1 MGIPEKIGKYEISEQ
16 IGVGGFGAVF
26 KGRDPFIKR
35 TVAVKTC
42 QLNDPEIKSRFFR
55 EAELAGNLHHR
66 NITTIYDFGVEND
79 VPYIVQEFLTGED
92 LDKVIK
98 RGEKLPLSRKLEI
111 LIAIAEGLH
120 FAHEAHVIHRDIK
133 PANIRILE
141 NGTVKI
147 MDFGIAK
154 SLQSESSLTQT
165 GITLGTSAYLAP
177 EQIRGETL
185 DRRTDVFALGVL
197 AYELLAYQKPFRG
210 EHLSTILYRI
220 LNEAP
225 EPIDTIAP
233 DVPPGLVLIVNKAIE
248 KNIQNRYPSMEA
260 LRQDMITVYRQV
272 AGGSAAIATQQTSQ
286 FSASASVR
294 PGRDD
299 QDPEQGDG
307 DQQHHPALRGAGAP
321 AGAGRSD
328 GDFGVHSS
336 ARPRSDGD
344 AVAEVG
350 RARARQLP
358 RSHAAHRRGEGGGGL
373 GGGGLGSA
381 RRDGSRRDG
390 RRRSRGRGG
399 HRDRRLCLD
408 AHSQVRSAGARACV
422 RSARVSGET
431 RDRSHRLPRAA
442 GGQGRGECPET
453 AAARGR
459 SGREGEAGR
468 ETAGGSRR
476 REAGPEEGSQPAKAK
491 TFKVQFSSIPLATLF
506 VDGKKIGPSIP
517 AQVVELPEGKHTLRF
532 ETPDFPPYEKPFT
545 VSSSGAPP
553 IAYRFPVGVL
563 VINSPAW
570 AGANVLIDS
579 KFKGILIGEKSFQ
592 VTSGSHKVTLSREG
606 VNPFTAEVTVSEGEK
621 KTLTPP
627 APTLGAGGILLKRD
641 ASRSSGFSSSRR
653 PPRSSPRSPTRWR
666 RTRAGRS
673 TPGASRRRPRSSRRP
688 PTRRTFRP
696 SASPTSTSRAR
707 GPTSSAAI
715 RRRRART

>member
-1 MGIPEKIGKYEISEQ
+1 MAIPEKIGKYEISEQ

-92 LDKVIK
+92 LDKLIK
-98 RGEKLPLSRKLEI
+98 RGDKLPLARKIEI

-141 NGTVKI
+141 NGAVKI

-225 EPIDTIAP
+225 EPIDQVAP
-233 DVPPGLVLIVNKAIE
+233 DVPPTLAAIVNKAIE

-260 LRQDMITVYRQV
+260 MRQDLITVYRQV
-272 AGGSAAIATQQTSQ
+272 AGGSGAIPTAGFRPGAPVPFDPDETIKTPSKGMETSNITPPSGALARVPAPEDATVISAATPLPEPPPQKPGGLELVNFRDPSQRTGDAKPGDAAEAVVAAPPPGTGRGVMIGAGLAAAGVIAVGVFLMTRSRKPEIPAAPPAETAAKAPTAPIVFPPPQVGKDA
-286 FSASASVR
+286 ASAAR
-294 PGRDD
+294 P
-299 QDPEQGDG
+299 
-307 DQQHHPALRGAGAP
+307 AP
-321 AGAGRSD
+321 APPA
-328 GDFGVHSS
+328 
-336 ARPRSDGD
+336 AAPKAKAAEPKPAEE
-344 AVAEVG
+344 AVAEKPAPK
-350 RARARQLP
+350 RN
-358 RSHAAHRRGEGGGGL
+358 
-373 GGGGLGSA
+373 
-381 RRDGSRRDG
+381 
-390 RRRSRGRGG
+390 
-399 HRDRRLCLD
+399 
-408 AHSQVRSAGARACV
+408 
-422 RSARVSGET
+422 
-431 RDRSHRLPRAA
+431 
-442 GGQGRGECPET
+442 
-453 AAARGR
+453 
-459 SGREGEAGR
+459 EA
-468 ETAGGSRR
+468 
-476 REAGPEEGSQPAKAK
+476 PAKAK

-506 VDGKKIGPSIP
+506 VDGRKIGPSIP
-517 AQVVELPEGKHTLRF
+517 AQVVDLPEGKHTLRF
-532 ETPDFPPYEKPFT
+532 ETADFPPYEKSFT
-545 VSSSGAPP
+545 VSSAGSPP

-579 KFKGILIGEKSFQ
+579 KFKGILIGEKTFQ
-592 VTSGSHKVTLSREG
+592 VTSGPHKVTLSREG
-606 VNPFTAEVTVSEGEK
+606 VNPYTTEVNVSEGEK

-627 APTLGAGGILLKRD
+627 APTAAQEG
-641 ASRSSGFSSSRR
+641 SS
-653 PPRSSPRSPTRWR
+653 
-666 RTRAGRS
+666 
-673 TPGASRRRPRSSRRP
+673 
-688 PTRRTFRP
+688 
-696 SASPTSTSRAR
+696 
-707 GPTSSAAI
+707 
-715 RRRRART
+715 

>member
-16 IGVGGFGAVF
+16 IGVGGFGAVYR
-26 KGRDPFIKR
+26 GRDPFIKR

-92 LDKVIK
+92 LDKIIK
-98 RGEKLPLSRKLEI
+98 RGEKLPLARKIEI

-141 NGTVKI
+141 NGAVKI

-197 AYELLAYQKPFRG
+197 AYEVLAYQKPFRG

-225 EPIDTIAP
+225 EPIESVAP
-233 DVPPGLVLIVNKAIE
+233 DVPPALAAIVSKAIE

-260 LRQDMITVYRQV
+260 MRQDLIAVYRQV
-272 AGGSAAIATQQTSQ
+272 AGGSGAIATRPTTQFGPTPFDPDETIKTPSKGMETSNITPPSGALARQ
-286 FSASASVR
+286 PAPEDPTVISAATPAPVPVAPTPKSGGLELVNFRDPTQRTGDAK
-294 PGRDD
+294 PAEAAEAAAAAPPAGTGR
-299 QDPEQGDG
+299 GVMI
-307 DQQHHPALRGAGAP
+307 GAGLAAAAVIAIGVFLLTRTHKPEAP
-321 AGAGRSD
+321 AAAPPEAPAKAVTAPIVFPAPQVGKD
-328 GDFGVHSS
+328 S
-336 ARPRSDGD
+336 ANVPKPPAPAAAPAAKAKPAEKPPEE
-344 AVAEVG
+344 AVAEKP
-350 RARARQLP
+350 AP
-358 RSHAAHRRGEGGGGL
+358 RKEK
-373 GGGGLGSA
+373 
-381 RRDGSRRDG
+381 
-390 RRRSRGRGG
+390 
-399 HRDRRLCLD
+399 
-408 AHSQVRSAGARACV
+408 
-422 RSARVSGET
+422 
-431 RDRSHRLPRAA
+431 
-442 GGQGRGECPET
+442 
-453 AAARGR
+453 
-459 SGREGEAGR
+459 EA
-468 ETAGGSRR
+468 
-476 REAGPEEGSQPAKAK
+476 PAKVK
-491 TFKVQFSSIPLATLF
+491 SFKVQFSSIPVATLF

-517 AQVVELPEGKHTLRF
+517 AQVVDLPEGKHTLRF

-545 VSSSGAPP
+545 VSSSGTPP

-579 KFKGILIGEKSFQ
+579 KFKGILIGEKTFQ
-592 VTSGSHKVTLSREG
+592 LTSGSHKVTLSREG
-606 VNPFTAEVTVSEGEK
+606 VNPYTAEVTVSEGEK
-621 KTLTPP
+621 KVLTPP
-627 APTLGAGGILLKRD
+627 APTSAQEG
-641 ASRSSGFSSSRR
+641 SS
-653 PPRSSPRSPTRWR
+653 
-666 RTRAGRS
+666 
-673 TPGASRRRPRSSRRP
+673 
-688 PTRRTFRP
+688 
-696 SASPTSTSRAR
+696 
-707 GPTSSAAI
+707 
-715 RRRRART
+715 